1 MPSSARAAPS
11 TALAARSRAGRG
23 TLALVVGA
31 RTAWARPRQPRAADN
46 RPRSRSCKLRC
57 RLRSLVRDGVAL
69 ALSAFSKITV
79 FPLSP
84 SPVVGT
90 SEHGCL
96 GCKTSHA
103 CARNTKQMRRQ
114 TQTACDAVSSAGF
127 CLGRSAVTVS
137 QGTFGV
143 WSHHLRPHPAC
154 LIPPSAGLRHSRHR
168 RMRTRRTRV
177 TSQRRRTAKKDASVV
192 EVSPKVLERPEQLLL
207 LKAVLGVPMHVRP
220 GLCHERAPPV
230 DLGHLRKMPGS

>member
-46 RPRSRSCKLRC
+46 RPRRRSCKLRC

-103 CARNTKQMRRQ
+103 CARNTKQKCGDRHKQRAMLYHQ
-114 TQTACDAVSSAGF
+114 QVSLWGAVLSMDAGM
-127 CLGRSAVTVS
+127 
-137 QGTFGV
+137 
-143 WSHHLRPHPAC
+143 PHPPERWLATQP
-154 LIPPSAGLRHSRHR
+154 PPSHAHPTHARHVTAQADSQKR
-168 RMRTRRTRV
+168 R
-177 TSQRRRTAKKDASVV
+177 
-192 EVSPKVLERPEQLLL
+192 
-207 LKAVLGVPMHVRP
+207 
-220 GLCHERAPPV
+220 
-230 DLGHLRKMPGS
+230 

>member
-46 RPRSRSCKLRC
+46 RPRRRSCKLRC

-69 ALSAFSKITV
+69 ALSAFSKNHC
-79 FPLSP
+79 FSLSP
-84 SPVVGT
+84 SPVVAT

-127 CLGRSAVTVS
+127 CLGRSAVNVS
-137 QGTFGV
+137 QGDL
-143 WSHHLRPHPAC
+143 WDLAAPPEASSRMPHPPERWLATQP
-154 LIPPSAGLRHSRHR
+154 PPSHAHPTHARHVTAQADSQKR
-168 RMRTRRTRV
+168 R
-177 TSQRRRTAKKDASVV
+177 
-192 EVSPKVLERPEQLLL
+192 
-207 LKAVLGVPMHVRP
+207 
-220 GLCHERAPPV
+220 
-230 DLGHLRKMPGS
+230 

>member
-23 TLALVVGA
+23 TLALVVSA

-127 CLGRSAVTVS
+127 CLGRSAVNVS
-137 QGTFGV
+137 QGDL
-143 WSHHLRPHPAC
+143 WDLAAPPEASSRMPHPPERWLATQP
-154 LIPPSAGLRHSRHR
+154 PPSHAHPTHARHVTAQADSQKR
-168 RMRTRRTRV
+168 RK
-177 TSQRRRTAKKDASVV
+177 RRRGKS
-192 EVSPKVLERPEQLLL
+192 EGP
-207 LKAVLGVPMHVRP
+207 
-220 GLCHERAPPV
+220 RAPRAAPPPQSRTWCTNACTPRP
-230 DLGHLRKMPGS
+230 LP

>member
-127 CLGRSAVTVS
+127 SLGRSGCQST
-137 QGTFGV
+137 
-143 WSHHLRPHPAC
+143 PAC
-154 LIPPSAGLRHSRHR
+154 LIPPSAGLRHSHHR

>member
-1 MPSSARAAPS
+1 MPGLP
-11 TALAARSRAGRG
+11 GRG
-23 TLALVVGA
+23 RGSPARRTTAPGDVLVNY
-31 RTAWARPRQPRAADN
+31 AAVCGLLSVTVW
-46 RPRSRSCKLRC
+46 PSPCLR
-57 RLRSLVRDGVAL
+57 
-69 ALSAFSKITV
+69 FQKIMV

-96 GCKTSHA
+96 GCKTLHA

-114 TQTACDAVSSAGF
+114 KQTACDAVSSAGF
-127 CLGRSAVTVS
+127 CLGRSAVSVS

-143 WSHHLRPHPAC
+143 WPHHLRPHPAC

-177 TSQRRRTAKKDASVV
+177 TSQCRRTAKKDASVV
-192 EVSPKVLERPEQLLL
+192 EVSPKVFERPEELLL

>member
-69 ALSAFSKITV
+69 ALSAFSKIIV

-103 CARNTKQMRRQ
+103 CARNTKQKCGDRHKQRAMLYHQQVSLWGAVLSMAVNGRRSFMPMAVPEG
-114 TQTACDAVSSAGF
+114 TQIGVASAAVNGRRHASSPRALACDTATTVACAPDARASRHSAGGQPKKT
-127 CLGRSAVTVS
+127 LAS
-137 QGTFGV
+137 
-143 WSHHLRPHPAC
+143 
-154 LIPPSAGLRHSRHR
+154 SR
-168 RMRTRRTRV
+168 
-177 TSQRRRTAKKDASVV
+177 
-192 EVSPKVLERPEQLLL
+192 
-207 LKAVLGVPMHVRP
+207 
-220 GLCHERAPPV
+220 
-230 DLGHLRKMPGS
+230 